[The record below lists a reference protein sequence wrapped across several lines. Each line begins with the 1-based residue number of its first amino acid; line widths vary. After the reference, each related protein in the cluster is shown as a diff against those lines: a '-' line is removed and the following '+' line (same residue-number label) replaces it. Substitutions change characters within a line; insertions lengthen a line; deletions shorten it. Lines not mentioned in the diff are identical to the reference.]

1 MSVKEPRFLIIDLHR
16 KQAVPATTDEMQ
28 PLVWR
33 EELTGEAYFEQ
44 KNTGESNGFRTGV
57 SSVEGRGQGCS

>member
-1 MSVKEPRFLIIDLHR
+1 MTTTEPRFLIIDLHR

-33 EELTGEAYFEQ
+33 EESDKKSDMKEDSSYLPARDYEFT
-44 KNTGESNGFRTGV
+44 SRT
-57 SSVEGRGQGCS
+57 